1 MKYYKDK
8 TNPNNV
14 FEISEDLS
22 DNTKYVEIT
31 KAEYE
36 DKINEIKSQP
46 QPIQVIE
53 FEIVQLDMTNKI
65 LKVKPKSV

>member
-22 DNTKYVEIT
+22 DNPKYVEIT

-36 DKINEIKSQP
+36 AKINEIKSQP

-65 LKVKPKSV
+65 LKVKPKAV